1 MAKLKLGAIVDDRP
15 VKLTV
20 ELPGRL
26 HRDLLAYAEVLARET
41 GQTIPTPSKRGSS
54 SALSVDPDAT
64 EIGGFVISFTR
75 ALMTRP

>member
-26 HRDLLAYAEVLARET
+26 HRDLLAYADYLNSQHVSVASRE
-41 GQTIPTPSKRGSS
+41 
-54 SALSVDPDAT
+54 
-64 EIGGFVISFTR
+64 GGVWRI
-75 ALMTRP
+75 